1 MHTHLRQIVASGLL
15 AAFTAPAMFAQHPE
29 MPPGMTHEEHLAQ
42 MQREGELR
50 TRGTAAMG
58 FDQDTT
64 THHFKLYDT
73 GGAIEVIARD
83 VADEATVSQVRRHL
97 REIAGQFAVG
107 DFGKPFATHG
117 EMPPGVLI
125 MRRRKDALTFSYEE
139 TATGGRVRIT
149 TSDAEA
155 MSAIHDFLL
164 YQIREHATGDP
175 VTVVK

>member
-1 MHTHLRQIVASGLL
+1 MYTHLRQIVASGLL
-15 AAFTAPAMFAQHPE
+15 AAFTAPAMFAQHAE

-42 MQREGELR
+42 MQREGELK
-50 TRGTAAMG
+50 TRGAAAMG
-58 FDQDTT
+58 FDQDRT
-64 THHFKLYDT
+64 THHFRLSDT

-83 VADEATVSQVRRHL
+83 VADEATVSQVRTHL

-117 EMPPGVLI
+117 EMPPGVLM
-125 MRRRKDALTFSYEE
+125 MRQRKDALTFRYEE

-155 MSAIHDFLL
+155 MNAIHDFLR